1 MRFYNPPM
9 DSSTLDSL
17 LAWIGQNPRTAGL
30 VIFLVAFIDAL
41 LLVGLAVP
49 ALPLLFGI
57 GTLVGLGLIDPWYAI
72 ACAAAGAFLGDA
84 LSFGVGRS
92 QGARLRGMWPFTRYP
107 EWLVRGEVF
116 FNRHGLKGILIAR
129 YLGAVRPIVPAI
141 AGMLH
146 MPWRRFLPV
155 SALAGATWGFAFI
168 APGWLF
174 GAWLELLSAVA
185 GRLAVVLGVLL
196 VLLGLMGLSV
206 FALYR
211 VLAPRAAL
219 LVERVLAWSHRH
231 PVLGRYSSALID
243 PKRPESP
250 SLALLALGLLG
261 AGWVFFSLLLMQLGG
276 GEPSTFDL
284 RVYQGFL
291 GLRNPLA
298 DEPLAVLSVLG
309 DWPVLG
315 PAFFAVTAWLLW
327 RRRTTAAA
335 HWVGAAVTG
344 LALVTSLGWL
354 LEMPRPPEALLAPGF
369 SFPSVPVT
377 MATVVYGFF
386 AVLVARE
393 LPGRRRGWPY
403 VVAGMLIAC
412 VAFSRLYLGAHW
424 FSDVLAGLMLGLA
437 WITGLGIAYRRR
449 VVRSF
454 WVRPVS
460 LVFFLCVGLSAAWF
474 GPRQAPY
481 VLAQFDPPLVRE
493 PMDMPL
499 WWAEDWQALPE
510 RRNRMSGTR
519 GWPMNVEYAGELQR
533 LVTTLEAQGWQR
545 LEAGGWEGLLRTMA
559 NDAAPHNLPVL
570 PIAHQGRAEAL
581 LMARADAGGESLS
594 VVRLWPAPYV
604 LMPQRRP
611 LWVGT
616 VQTLHFNARLDLIS
630 FWEAQPDDGLARGEL
645 LDSVSRGGLL
655 EHAQVFR
662 PESMV
667 NVIRLREAAPR

>member
-1 MRFYNPPM
+1 M
-9 DSSTLDSL
+9 DSSTLDTL
-17 LAWIGQNPRTAGL
+17 LAWIGQNPWTAGA
-30 VIFLVAFIDAL
+30 VVFLVAFLDAL
-41 LLVGLAVP
+41 LLIGFAVP
-49 ALPLLFGI
+49 SLPLLFGV
-57 GTLVGLGLIDPWYAI
+57 GTLVGLGLINPWYAI

-84 LSFGVGRS
+84 LSFGFGRS
-92 QGARLRGMWPFTRYP
+92 QGSRLRRMWPFSRHP

-116 FNRHGLKGILIAR
+116 FNRHGLKGIVIAR
-129 YLGAVRPIVPAI
+129 YVGAVRPLVPAI

-146 MPWRRFLPV
+146 MSWRRYLPV
-155 SALAGATWGFAFI
+155 SAIAASTWSFAFV

-174 GAWLELLSAVA
+174 GAWLDLLSAVA
-185 GRLAVVLGVLL
+185 GRLALVVGVLL

-219 LVERVLAWSHRH
+219 LVERMLAWSHRH

-261 AGWVFFSLLLMQLGG
+261 AGWAFFSLLLMELGQ
-276 GEPSTFDL
+276 GEPSALDL
-284 RVYQGFL
+284 RIYQGFL

-298 DEPLAVLSVLG
+298 DQPMAVLSVLG

-315 PAFFAVTAWLLW
+315 PAFFAVAAWLLW
-327 RRRTTAAA
+327 RRRTTAAL
-335 HWVGAAVTG
+335 HWVAAAVTG
-344 LALVTSLGWL
+344 LALVSSLGWL
-354 LEMPRPPEALLAPGF
+354 LDMPRPPAALLAPGF

-437 WITGLGIAYRRR
+437 WITGLGIGYRRR
-449 VVRSF
+449 MVRSF

-474 GPRQAPY
+474 GPRQVPY

-493 PMDMPL
+493 PMDMQR
-499 WWAEDWQALPE
+499 WWREDWQVLPE
-510 RRNRMSGTR
+510 HRNHMIGPRA
-519 GWPMNVEYAGELQR
+519 WPLNVEYAGELPRIEATLQAEGWER
-533 LVTTLEAQGWQR
+533 LQ
-545 LEAGGWEGLLRTMA
+545 AGGWEGLLRTLA
-559 NDAAPHNLPVL
+559 NDAAPDNLPVL
-570 PIAHQGRAEAL
+570 PTAHRGRAEAL
-581 LMARADAGGESLS
+581 MMARSTAGGEGLT
-594 VVRLWPAPYV
+594 VLRLWPAPYV
-604 LMPQRRP
+604 LMPQHRE

-630 FWEAQPDDGLARGEL
+630 FWEAQTDDGPAREAL
-645 LDSVSRGGLL
+645 LDSIADSGL
-655 EHAQVFR
+655 EQAQGLRSDSV
-662 PESMV
+662 V
-667 NVIRLREAAPR
+667 NVIRLREASLH

>member
-49 ALPLLFGI
+49 ALPLLFGV

-92 QGARLRGMWPFTRYP
+92 QGGRLRGMWPFTRYP

-129 YLGAVRPIVPAI
+129 YVGAVRPIVPAI

-155 SALAGATWGFAFI
+155 SAIAGATWGFAFI

-174 GAWLELLSAVA
+174 GAWLDLLSAVA

-276 GEPSTFDL
+276 GEPSAFDL
-284 RVYQGFL
+284 RVYRGFL

-315 PAFFAVTAWLLW
+315 PAFFAVTVWLLW

-424 FSDVLAGLMLGLA
+424 FTDVLAGLMLGLA

-474 GPRQAPY
+474 GPRQASF

-499 WWAEDWQALPE
+499 WWSEGWQALPE
-510 RRNRMSGTR
+510 RRNRISGAR
-519 GWPMNVEYAGELQR
+519 SWPMNVEYGGELQR
-533 LVTTLEAQGWQR
+533 LVATLEAQGWQR

-559 NDAAPHNLPVL
+559 NDAAPDNLPVL
-570 PIAHQGRAEAL
+570 PIAYEGRAEAL
-581 LMARADAGGESLS
+581 LMARADAGGEALS
-594 VVRLWPAPYV
+594 VLRLWPAPYV

-616 VQTLHFNARLDLIS
+616 VQTLHFNARLDLVS

-662 PESMV
+662 PESML
-667 NVIRLREAAPR
+667 NVIRLREATPR

>member
-1 MRFYNPPM
+1 MRLPSLDSSRKIAPSVSCLSVLRWVGAGGGELMPPILACRRSGAMRFYNPPM

-49 ALPLLFGI
+49 ALPLLFGV

-92 QGARLRGMWPFTRYP
+92 QGGRLRGMWPFTRYP

-129 YLGAVRPIVPAI
+129 YVGAVRPIVPAI

-155 SALAGATWGFAFI
+155 SAIAGATWGFAFI

-174 GAWLELLSAVA
+174 GAWLDLLSAVA

-276 GEPSTFDL
+276 GEPSAFDL
-284 RVYQGFL
+284 RVYRGFL

-298 DEPLAVLSVLG
+298 TSR
-309 DWPVLG
+309 
-315 PAFFAVTAWLLW
+315 W
-327 RRRTTAAA
+327 RCSAC
-335 HWVGAAVTG
+335 WGTG
-344 LALVTSLGWL
+344 RCWA
-354 LEMPRPPEALLAPGF
+354 RP
-369 SFPSVPVT
+369 S
-377 MATVVYGFF
+377 
-386 AVLVARE
+386 
-393 LPGRRRGWPY
+393 
-403 VVAGMLIAC
+403 
-412 VAFSRLYLGAHW
+412 SR
-424 FSDVLAGLMLGLA
+424 
-437 WITGLGIAYRRR
+437 
-449 VVRSF
+449 
-454 WVRPVS
+454 
-460 LVFFLCVGLSAAWF
+460 
-474 GPRQAPY
+474 
-481 VLAQFDPPLVRE
+481 
-493 PMDMPL
+493 
-499 WWAEDWQALPE
+499 
-510 RRNRMSGTR
+510 
-519 GWPMNVEYAGELQR
+519 
-533 LVTTLEAQGWQR
+533 
-545 LEAGGWEGLLRTMA
+545 
-559 NDAAPHNLPVL
+559 
-570 PIAHQGRAEAL
+570 
-581 LMARADAGGESLS
+581 
-594 VVRLWPAPYV
+594 
-604 LMPQRRP
+604 
-611 LWVGT
+611 
-616 VQTLHFNARLDLIS
+616 
-630 FWEAQPDDGLARGEL
+630 
-645 LDSVSRGGLL
+645 
-655 EHAQVFR
+655 
-662 PESMV
+662 
-667 NVIRLREAAPR
+667 